1 MKATASHNRESLKAA
16 KGERDEWDL
25 EECMG
30 LRRQAERAFLA
41 RRLGG
46 EKNLRQMS
54 LC

>member
-16 KGERDEWDL
+16 KEERGEWGL
-25 EECMG
+25 EECVG

-46 EKNLRQMS
+46 EKNLRQVG